1 MAGKGRD
8 RNKKQREQTE
18 NNKMIDLKANRIDII
33 CKWPKCIKLRD
44 FQSAREIK
52 AQLYPVSKNPT
63 LNTG

>member
-18 NNKMIDLKANRIDII
+18 NNKMIDLKANPIDII
-33 CKWPKCIKLRD
+33 CKWPKCIKSRD
-44 FQSAREIK
+44 CQITLEIK
-52 AQLYPVSKNPT
+52 AQLHPVFKNPT